1 MPGELE
7 ENSNSVILFFI
18 TVDQLVIFLY
28 IFCFLCFIVCFF
40 SYDFN
45 ILVCFFFQILNFF
58 CIGVRKWQATSVFLP
73 GKSHGE
79 RNLSGNSLWS
89 YKELDTT

>member
-28 IFCFLCFIVCFF
+28 IFCFLCFF
-40 SYDFN
+40 SFVNQDDTF
-45 ILVCFFFQILNFF
+45 
-58 CIGVRKWQATSVFLP
+58 
-73 GKSHGE
+73 H
-79 RNLSGNSLWS
+79 LSPSLEMWVVI
-89 YKELDTT
+89 KVPTD